1 MALPVIDVQTF
12 DINISSLGKK
22 FKFRPFLVKEEKL
35 LVMAGESDDNTD
47 MVSAVQQIITNCSM
61 GKVDGS
67 KLPIFDLQKV
77 FLEIRGMSVSNI
89 IMLVAK
95 CGECGIENDV
105 EFDLEKV
112 KITKNKGHS
121 KQIKLTDT
129 MIIEMDYPKV
139 SEIDILLSDDIEAIY
154 KVTANC
160 IQTIYNDDETI
171 EFQESPL
178 EERLQF
184 IEQFSVKQFALIRQF
199 YESMPQLLHAIDFK
213 CKACKKD
220 NTLVIDGYENFFV

>member
-1 MALPVIDVQTF
+1 MIHT
-12 DINISSLGKK
+12 
-22 FKFRPFLVKEEKL
+22 
-35 LVMAGESDDNTD
+35 
-47 MVSAVQQIITNCSM
+47 VQQIITNCSL

-89 IMLVAK
+89 INLIAK
-95 CGECGIENDV
+95 CGECGIDNDV

-112 KITKNKGHS
+112 KITKNKGHK
-121 KQIKLTDT
+121 KQIKLTDS

-139 SEIDILLSDDIEAIY
+139 TDIEKLMGESIEEIY

-160 IQTIYNDDETI
+160 IKTIYNDEEVI

-178 EERLQF
+178 EERMDF
-184 IEQFSVKQFALIRQF
+184 IEQFSVKQFALIREF
-199 YESMPQLLHAIDFK
+199 YESMPQLLHAIDFT

>member
-1 MALPVIDVQTF
+1 M
-12 DINISSLGKK
+12 
-22 FKFRPFLVKEEKL
+22 
-35 LVMAGESDDNTD
+35 
-47 MVSAVQQIITNCSM
+47 
-61 GKVDGS
+61 
-67 KLPIFDLQKV
+67 
-77 FLEIRGMSVSNI
+77 
-89 IMLVAK
+89 
-95 CGECGIENDV
+95 
-105 EFDLEKV
+105 
-112 KITKNKGHS
+112 
-121 KQIKLTDT
+121 
-129 MIIEMDYPKV
+129 